1 MVAVKMVDLS
11 RGCLCYSRRMYVC
24 CDNFLLP
31 RIPDDYEY
39 AKLTMGIKIAR
50 TQQQYLRVRGF

>member
-1 MVAVKMVDLS
+1 
-11 RGCLCYSRRMYVC
+11 MYVC

-39 AKLTMGIKIAR
+39 AKSVPLIKALDLALALPEFSRRNHKYFWTPRI
-50 TQQQYLRVRGF
+50 QKFPFCIY